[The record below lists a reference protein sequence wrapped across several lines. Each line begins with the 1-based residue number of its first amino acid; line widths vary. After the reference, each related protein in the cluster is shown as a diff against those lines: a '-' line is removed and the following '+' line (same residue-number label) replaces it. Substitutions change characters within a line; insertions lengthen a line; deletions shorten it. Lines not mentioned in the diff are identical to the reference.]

1 MKDGII
7 KDITNLFEQEKEDY
21 YKLARV
27 VNFWSKNYIE
37 YESNWDRNKTVS
49 IEEYL
54 SKIKPYLKDIIK
66 DLKKSDT
73 WKNQLKIAINFISS
87 KDNDEERVMHSK
99 SGNIEIMINSKRDE
113 VIEELSESLLS
124 RYQIGSETSIK
135 GSEFVFDFVH
145 LLYYK
150 YYKSPDWIKNKKA
163 TINPIN
169 KKENK
174 WFQYTITVVLNHEKL
189 KSILKELQRLNLL
202 YLT

>member
-73 WKNQLKIAINFISS
+73 WKNKLKIAINFISS

-150 YYKSPDWIKNKKA
+150 CYKSPDWIKNKKA

-189 KSILKELQRLNLL
+189 KSILKELQILNLL